1 MTIHFQAVSWN
12 SGDEEI
18 EDDDTG
24 TTSVQY
30 MVKAFGKNAEGESV
44 YAKISYNP
52 RFFVEIPPEWNGSQ
66 RKAFVTGLRSK
77 VCCDVCKEGPTEC
90 VAKPRA
96 NNCPDK
102 FQCRVCK
109 NAMYTGRGECNH
121 NLKFAQVV
129 QSKKFYGFT
138 NGESFP
144 FYKLVFANKSSFTKA
159 MYAIKRLRINKNTQA
174 LDWWPKN
181 PDAEG
186 LYKLT
191 LYEAN
196 FDPMLRFCHSRDTP
210 PAGWFKIPEG
220 KYTVCEDK
228 ESYCDIEITAEH
240 KDVEKSDNPRIA
252 PLVVAS
258 FDIETYSPDGS
269 FPDPNKKD
277 CYVIQIGTT
286 LQRFGE
292 TEPYKKSLISLRGC
306 SPIEGVDVECY
317 TRERDVLNAW
327 TRMILDESVDIL
339 LGYNIWKFDLSYMYT
354 RAKMTNASVFL
365 NTSRLKAVDCE
376 FKKTQFSSSAYG
388 DNDYEMVSTPG
399 IFQIDLLVIMQREHK
414 LTSYKLDAVAEHF
427 LKERKV
433 DLSAL
438 EMFKKWADGT
448 DDDRRDVGVYCV
460 QDTSLPLRL
469 VNKLAIIPN
478 MVEMAKATWV
488 PISFLIERGQGIKVF
503 SQILYTT
510 LQSDML
516 VLTRERDPDQ
526 QQEEYEGATVLG
538 AKKGAYLEIP
548 ITGLDFASL
557 YPTIMM
563 AHNLCHSTYVNDP
576 AFDNL
581 DGVEYFQYEKCRF
594 AQTTE
599 GVLPSMLR
607 NLAKNRKQAKKD
619 MAKAKDDGDMF
630 MYAVYNGKQLAF
642 KVSMNSIYG
651 FCGASI
657 GALPCKEV
665 AASTTGI
672 GRGMIEHT
680 KNCVEE
686 WYPGSDVVYGDSVAG
701 DTPLLLRID
710 GIVRVCAIQD
720 LAHGYTHR
728 RDGKESTELENI
740 ETWTSQGWKKV
751 HRVIRHRL
759 EPGKRMLRVLTT
771 TGVVE
776 CTEDHSLITA
786 GGVRIS
792 PNVLRAGDHL
802 LASFPY
808 LADTQRVNDDVMVFS
823 HAHKTTALLGFL
835 QLRMQGRRASVH
847 MTEKNFVIKTSKEPI
862 DSGVVLGVV
871 PIPHDGE
878 SFVYDLTTENHEF
891 HAGVGDIICHNTD
904 SVMVKFNVG
913 DKRGQEAI
921 EESFRL
927 GEEAADRIS
936 ATFKKPIELEFEKV
950 YYPYLLFSKKRYA
963 GLMYT
968 CPKAPDYIDAKGI
981 QLVRRDNCKMVRD
994 VSKSLLNVI
1003 MYERD
1008 IQKAVG
1014 MVKDV
1019 SRKLL
1024 SGGIDVMDLV
1034 VTKSLKRIAYVW
1046 TKTEVDDEGNEHEV
1060 PLETPE
1066 LQHGYKMASQPH
1078 LTVSQKI
1085 ESRRRGTGPKSGE
1098 RVPYVFIDTGNP
1110 KDKQFQKAEDP
1121 DYAKEN
1127 NLTLDCKYY
1136 LEHALLSP
1144 IKSLFELFLENPKE
1158 ELFGEFLPKKRTR
1171 KKKEVIT
1178 IDV

>member
-1 MTIHFQAVSWN
+1 MTVHFQAVSWN
-12 SGDEEI
+12 SGDEET
-18 EDDDTG
+18 DDAI
-24 TTSVQY
+24 QY
-30 MVKAFGKNAEGESV
+30 MVKVFGKNAEGQSV

-52 RFFVEIPPEWNGSQ
+52 RFFIEIPPQWTGTQ
-66 RKAFVTGLRSK
+66 RKAFVTSLRSK
-77 VCCDVCKEGPTEC
+77 VCCEACKDGPSEC
-90 VAKPRA
+90 VAKPVA
-96 NNCPDK
+96 KGCPDK
-102 FQCRVCK
+102 YMCRTCK
-109 NAMYTGRGECNH
+109 SAMYEGRGECNH

-129 QSKKFYGFT
+129 QSKKFFGFT
-138 NGESFP
+138 NGDSFP

-159 MYAIKRLRINKNTQA
+159 MYSIKRLRINEKTQA

-181 PDAEG
+181 PDAKG
-186 LYKLT
+186 LYSLK

-228 ESYCDIEITAEH
+228 ESYCDIEIQAEH
-240 KDVEKSDNPRIA
+240 GDVEKSDNPRVA

-258 FDIETYSPDGS
+258 FDIETYSPDGT
-269 FPDPNKKD
+269 FPDPNKKE
-277 CYVIQIGTT
+277 CYVFQIGTT
-286 LQRFGE
+286 FQRFGE

-306 SPIEGVDVECY
+306 TPIDGVDVECY

-327 TRMILDESVDIL
+327 SRMILDESVDIL
-339 LGYNIWKFDLSYMYT
+339 LGYNIWKFDLSYMFT

-365 NTSRLKAVDCE
+365 NTSRLKSVDCE
-376 FKKTQFSSSAYG
+376 LKLSQFSSSAYG

-433 DLSAL
+433 DLSPL
-438 EMFKKWADGT
+438 EMFKKWAHGT

-488 PISFLIERGQGIKVF
+488 PINFLIERGQGIKVF
-503 SQILYTT
+503 SQILYNT
-510 LQSDML
+510 LQNNML
-516 VLTRERDPDQ
+516 VLTRDRNPEQ

-576 AFDNL
+576 GYDNI
-581 DGVEYFQYEKCRF
+581 DGVEYFQYENCRF

-599 GVLPSMLR
+599 GVLPNMLR

-619 MAKAKDDGDMF
+619 MAKAKEDGDMF

-657 GALPCKEV
+657 GALPCKQV

-710 GIVRVCAIQD
+710 GIIRVCSIES
-720 LAHGYTHR
+720 LARNYTHSR
-728 RDGKESTELENI
+728 GGKESAELENI
-740 ETWTSQGWKKV
+740 DTWTSQGWKPV

-771 TGVVE
+771 SGVVE

-786 GGVRIS
+786 GGARIS
-792 PNVLRAGDHL
+792 PNVLRTGDHL

-808 LADTQRVNDDVMVFS
+808 LTDTQRTNDDVMVFS
-823 HAHKTTALLGFL
+823 HAHKNSALLGFL
-835 QLRMQGRRASVH
+835 QLRMQGRRATIH
-847 MTEKNFVIKTSKEPI
+847 MTENDIVIKTSKEPI
-862 DSGVVLGVV
+862 ESGVVLGVI
-871 PIPHDGE
+871 PIQHDG
-878 SFVYDLTTENHEF
+878 FVYDLTTENHEF

-950 YYPYLLFSKKRYA
+950 YFPYLLFSKKRYA

-968 CPKAPDYIDAKGI
+968 DPKAPDYIDAKGI
-981 QLVRRDNCKMVRD
+981 HLVRRDNCKMVRD
-994 VSKSLLNVI
+994 VSKSLLDVI

-1008 IQKAVG
+1008 IKKAVG

-1024 SGGIDVMDLV
+1024 SGSIDVMDLV
-1034 VTKSLKRIAYVW
+1034 VTKSLKRIAYAW
-1046 TKTEVDDEGNEHEV
+1046 TKTEVDDDGNEHEV

-1066 LQHGYKMASQPH
+1066 LKHGYKMASQPH
-1078 LTVSQKI
+1078 LTVAQKL
-1085 ESRRRGTGPKSGE
+1085 ETRNRGSGPKSGE

-1110 KDKQFQKAEDP
+1110 KDKQFVKAEDP
-1121 DYAKEN
+1121 MYAKEN
-1127 NLTLDCKYY
+1127 NVTLDCKYY
-1136 LEHALLSP
+1136 LEHALLNP
-1144 IKSLFELFLENPKE
+1144 IKSIFELFLDDPKE

-1171 KKKEVIT
+1171 AKKKEVIT